1 MLVGCLLGGYHTCQG
16 ADGDKRTGFV
26 LGILFL
32 ELNGYRFTA
41 YEEDAARAVFDLAA
55 GSLAH
60 ADYTSFVRANCTP
73 E

>member
-1 MLVGCLLGGYHTCQG
+1 MATSGRALFSESY
-16 ADGDKRTGFV
+16 
-26 LGILFL
+26 FL